1 MILSE
6 KETTV
11 IKDLQTQEQCCVEKY
26 ERYSKLAKDQVLID
40 LFTDLHGK
48 EQKPDTGAVWKSSFL
63 RLQRQ

>member
-26 ERYSKLAKDQVLID
+26 ERYSKLAKALWNKE
-40 LFTDLHGK
+40 TDGS
-48 EQKPDTGAVWKSSFL
+48 DVSRW
-63 RLQRQ
+63 

>member
-48 EQKPDTGAVWKSSFL
+48 EHSQSA
-63 RLQRQ
+63 